1 MRSLVNHGAEGSPF
15 MTCTEFVEGFSGY
28 YDGTAPEAFI
38 EDAEEHLE
46 DCPTCRRYRHVMAR
60 GAELLRSL
68 PEAQVIEDFAPRLQ
82 HRLYHVDEEASLRSH
97 TSSGTT
103 ALALVGM
110 AVLLAA
116 AAWSP
121 ALRSVVP
128 TVELEPI
135 VVSRPRARAFLR
147 SFPAYSPH
155 FGSQQRVTNAG
166 LWDDASVLLFQHS
179 PLYQRYGTRS
189 PFLRTGLEQD
199 R

>member
-1 MRSLVNHGAEGSPF
+1 

-28 YDGTAPEAFI
+28 YDGTAPGAFI
-38 EDAEEHLE
+38 EEAEEHLG

-68 PEAQVIEDFAPRLQ
+68 PEPEVVEDFTPRLQ
-82 HRLYHVDEEASLRSH
+82 HRLYHVDEEASVRSH

-103 ALALVGM
+103 ALAVVGM

-121 ALRSVVP
+121 TFRPGVP

-135 VVSRPRARAFLR
+135 VVSRPPARALLR
-147 SFPAYSPH
+147 SFSAFPMR
-155 FGSQQRVTNAG
+155 FGQRQSVTNAG

-179 PLYQRYGTRS
+179 RLYQRYGTRS

>member
-1 MRSLVNHGAEGSPF
+1 

-38 EDAEEHLE
+38 AEAEDHLSA
-46 DCPTCRRYRHVMAR
+46 CSSCRRYRHVMAR

-68 PEAQVIEDFAPRLQ
+68 PEPEVVEDFAPRLQ
-82 HRLYHVDEEASLRSH
+82 HRLYHVDEEGSLRS

-103 ALALVGM
+103 ALAVIGMALLVG
-110 AVLLAA
+110 A

-121 ALRSVVP
+121 AFRASVP

-135 VVSRPRARAFLR
+135 VVSNPPARASMG
-147 SFPAYSPH
+147 SFSPFPVR
-155 FGSQQRVTNAG
+155 FGQEPPVTNAG

-179 PLYQRYGTRS
+179 RLYQRYGTRS
-189 PFLRTGLEQD
+189 PLLRTGLEQD

>member
-1 MRSLVNHGAEGSPF
+1 

-28 YDGTAPEAFI
+28 YDGTAPETLI
-38 EDAEEHLE
+38 EEAEQHLE
-46 DCPTCRRYRHVMAR
+46 GCPTCRRYRHVMAR
-60 GAELLRSL
+60 GAALLRAL
-68 PEAQVIEDFAPRLQ
+68 PEPEVVEDFAPRLQ
-82 HRLYHVDEEASLRSH
+82 HRIYHVDQEASLRSH

-103 ALALVGM
+103 ALAVVGM

-135 VVSRPRARAFLR
+135 VVSRPPARALLR
-147 SFPAYSPH
+147 SFSAFPMH
-155 FGSQQRVTNAG
+155 FGRQPVTNAR

-179 PLYQRYGTRS
+179 RLYQRYGTRS